1 MPPPSVPRILLLR
14 RPLPPFSLLQFIR
27 APSLPPSSSFYPQSV
42 KWRGGR
48 SKPSPA
54 CLTES
59 EIRALRKKFSVF
71 RRLLRPRT
79 CARKI
84 LHSEIFSKKTTLE
97 EEDRDLRREAAGGLR
112 RGRTKRVRT
121 VRKRGSANNKKRYFK
136 GDGMERGGGGENR
149 ELGMRRS
156 RLPKKKGKEGRKGAP
171 VRRAASSPSST
182 QVVGSLPSTQLRT
195 AAAAA
200 RMIVKGRGALGGGER
215 GRGCRNQPPP
225 PPQLRLEA
233 AAAEHGKDRRRREGP
248 VYVCG

>member
-136 GDGMERGGGGENR
+136 GDGMERGGGENR